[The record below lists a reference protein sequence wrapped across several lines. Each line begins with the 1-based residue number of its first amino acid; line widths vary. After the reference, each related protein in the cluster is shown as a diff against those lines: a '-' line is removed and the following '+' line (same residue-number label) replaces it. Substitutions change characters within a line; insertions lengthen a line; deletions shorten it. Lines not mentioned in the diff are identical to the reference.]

1 MAKHAPAPDI
11 IEEIESAADRLA
23 AWIAENRWL
32 VSGVLALVLG
42 IALAWGGYESY
53 SRSHEEAASN
63 DLAKTRAA
71 YFSALGATPGAIEE
85 PALANPKAAQA
96 IQQDYLERFREVA
109 DAHDGTVAGT
119 LALFEVARLLDKL
132 ERSDESAALW
142 DQAQAAAA
150 GNPGLRG
157 LLDQR
162 RAESFE
168 RHGQWAEAASAH
180 ESAGNLVDYPLRYW
194 ALVDAAR
201 CAAAGGEGER
211 ALALYER
218 VEHEAPDLTLPP
230 HLRAQYRELQASVG
244 T

>member
-1 MAKHAPAPDI
+1 MAKRSAKPDI
-11 IEEIESAADRLA
+11 IEEIESAADRMA
-23 AWIAENRWL
+23 EWIGENRWL
-32 VSGVLALVLG
+32 VSGGLALVLG
-42 IALAWGGYESY
+42 AALAWGGYDNY
-53 SRSHEEAASN
+53 SRSREKAASN
-63 DLAKTRAA
+63 ALAKTRSA
-71 YFSALGATPGAIEE
+71 YFSALGATPSAIEE
-85 PALANPKAAQA
+85 PTLANPKAARA
-96 IQQDYLERFREVA
+96 IQQDFLERFREVG

-119 LALFEVARLLDKL
+119 LAIFEVARLLDKL
-132 ERSDESAALW
+132 ERGDESAALW
-142 DQAQAAAA
+142 DRALGAAS

-162 RAESFE
+162 RAEAYE
-168 RHGQWAEAASAH
+168 HDGKWDQAASAH
-180 ESAGNLVDYPLRYW
+180 ESAGDIIEYPLRYW

-218 VEHEAPDLTLPP
+218 VEHEAPGLTLPP

>member
-1 MAKHAPAPDI
+1 LAKRQHTPDI
-11 IEEIESAADRLA
+11 IEEIDSAADRMA
-23 AWIAENRWL
+23 EWIAENRWL
-32 VSGVLALVLG
+32 VIGVLALVLG
-42 IALAWGGYESY
+42 AALAWGGYDSY
-53 SRSHEEAASN
+53 YRSREEAASN
-63 DLAKTRAA
+63 ALAKTRSA
-71 YFSALGATPGAIEE
+71 YFTALGATPGAIEE
-85 PALANPKAAQA
+85 PVLANPKAALA
-96 IQQDYLERFREVA
+96 IQQDFVERFAEVS

-132 ERSDESAALW
+132 ERGDESAALW
-142 DQAQAAAA
+142 DRALDAAS

-162 RAESFE
+162 RAGEFE
-168 RHGQWAEAASAH
+168 RDGKWDQAASAH
-180 ESAGNLVDYPLRYW
+180 ESAGNIVEYPLRYW

-201 CAAAGGEGER
+201 CAAEGGEGER